1 MRGSDYDLPL
11 VALVGRPNVGKSTL
25 FNRLVGKRL
34 ALVHNQPGVTRDRRE
49 AVAEFMGHKF
59 RVIDTPGLIDPDS
72 KDLSVELSQGMRRQT
87 LMAIEQANAVV
98 FVVDGIVG
106 CTSHDRELAN
116 LIRQSHKP
124 IILLVNKTE
133 GKQGIQGMADAAALG
148 LGEPIPV
155 SAEHGLGMSDF
166 EEILSPFLKVPE
178 EEETEEDSVLKPLRL
193 AIMGRPNVG
202 KSTLVNALLGEE
214 RQLTADIPG
223 VTRDAITLPWQFE
236 GRSIELVDTAGIR
249 RRSRVQ
255 EAVEKLA
262 IMDAERTLCY
272 AEVVVLVIDGSIA
285 IDQLI
290 EKQDLSLAS
299 QIIEEGRA
307 LILAVNKWDM
317 VKDKDKLLKHLREQ
331 LDLHFAQAKGIACV
345 PISAL
350 KNKNI
355 EPLMNAVLQVEQSWN
370 RRLPTAELNRWLQH
384 KVSAHPAPMV
394 SGHRIRP
401 KYMTQI
407 KTRPPTFVVFSSKA
421 GDVPDSYKRYLINA
435 LRVDFKMPGIPIR
448 ISFKGSQNP
457 YA

>member
-49 AVAEFMGHKF
+49 AVADFMGLRF

-87 LMAIEQANAVV
+87 MAAIEQSNAVV
-98 FVVDGIVG
+98 FVVDGIAG
-106 CTSHDRELAN
+106 CTPYDQELAN

-133 GKQGIQGMADAAALG
+133 GKHGVQGMSDAASLG
-148 LGEPIPV
+148 LGEPIPIA
-155 SAEHGLGMSDF
+155 AEHGLGMADF
-166 EEILSPFLKVPE
+166 QEALILYIKEPGE
-178 EEETEEDSVLKPLRL
+178 EEEDAIEKPLRL

-223 VTRDAITLPWQFE
+223 VTRDAITLPWQYE

-255 EAVEKLA
+255 EDVEKLA
-262 IMDAERTLCY
+262 IMDAERTLNY
-272 AEVVVLVIDGSIA
+272 AEVVVLVIDGSIPM
-285 IDQLI
+285 DQLI
-290 EKQDLSLAS
+290 EKQDLTLAS
-299 QIIEEGRA
+299 QVIDEGRA
-307 LILAVNKWDM
+307 LILAVNKWDL
-317 VKDKDKLLKHLREQ
+317 VKEKDKLLKHLREQ
-331 LDLHFAQAKGIACV
+331 LDIQFTQAKGIACV

-350 KNKNI
+350 NHKNI
-355 EPLMNAVLQVEQSWN
+355 EPLMEAVLEVEANWN
-370 RRLPTAELNRWLQH
+370 RRLPTAELNRWLEY
-384 KVSAHPAPMV
+384 KTNSHPAPMV
-394 SGHRIRP
+394 AGRRIRP

-448 ISFKGSQNP
+448 LTFKGSKNP
-457 YA
+457 YAS

>member
-49 AVAEFMGHKF
+49 ALADFMGLRF

-72 KDLSVELSQGMRRQT
+72 KELSTELSQGMRRQT
-87 LMAIEQANAVV
+87 MAAIEQSNVVV

-106 CTSHDRELAN
+106 CTPYDRELAN
-116 LIRQSHKP
+116 LIRQSNKP

-133 GKQGIQGMADAAALG
+133 GKHGVQGMSDAVVLG
-148 LGEPIPV
+148 LGDPIAV
-155 SAEHGLGMSDF
+155 SAEHGLGMSDL
-166 EEILSPFLKVPE
+166 EEVLRPFVKE
-178 EEETEEDSVLKPLRL
+178 AEEDEEDTSVKPLRL
-193 AIMGRPNVG
+193 AMMGRPNVG

-223 VTRDAITLPWQFE
+223 VTRDAITLPWQYE

-249 RRSRVQ
+249 RRSRVD
-255 EAVEKLA
+255 EDVEKLA

-272 AEVVVLVIDGSIA
+272 AEVVILVIDGSIPA
-285 IDQLI
+285 DELI
-290 EKQDLSLAS
+290 EKQDLTLAA
-299 QIIEEGRA
+299 QVIEEGRA

-317 VKDKDKLLKHLREQ
+317 VRDKDKLLTHLREQ
-331 LDLHFAQAKGIACV
+331 LDVHFAQAKGIACV

-350 KNKNI
+350 NNKNVP
-355 EPLMNAVLQVEQSWN
+355 ELMKAVLEVEQSWN
-370 RRLPTAELNRWLQH
+370 RRLPTAELNRWLQF
-384 KVSAHPAPMV
+384 KVDAHPAPIV

-407 KTRPPTFVVFSSKA
+407 KTRPPTFVVFSNKA

-448 ISFKGSQNP
+448 LSFKGTKNP
-457 YA
+457 YAT